1 VQTPIKQQHST
12 EDHDGVDEH
21 PAPAQHLEPIQ
32 SVVSASGGPIDET
45 IRIRDLHQFEIKLHY
60 PLSRKRAVE
69 TYDLECYIFVPHS
82 LGVHRANYSKARFYD
97 DLQTHIRFKTP
108 SISLMGIAGGQDS
121 PLLKLEASAVPLQ
134 EGGRNMVLRYGGDD
148 RVRYKRLRI
157 VLNRRRIK
165 RIETVSVEDG

>member
-1 VQTPIKQQHST
+1 
-12 EDHDGVDEH
+12 
-21 PAPAQHLEPIQ
+21 
-32 SVVSASGGPIDET
+32 
-45 IRIRDLHQFEIKLHY
+45 
-60 PLSRKRAVE
+60 
-69 TYDLECYIFVPHS
+69 
-82 LGVHRANYSKARFYD
+82 
-97 DLQTHIRFKTP
+97 
-108 SISLMGIAGGQDS
+108 MGIAGGQDS

>member
-1 VQTPIKQQHST
+1 MIWS
-12 EDHDGVDEH
+12 
-21 PAPAQHLEPIQ
+21 
-32 SVVSASGGPIDET
+32 
-45 IRIRDLHQFEIKLHY
+45 
-60 PLSRKRAVE
+60 
-69 TYDLECYIFVPHS
+69 CYIFVPHS